1 MGETYRF
8 SAVVQKEGKWY
19 VSWCPELDIAS
30 QGETIEE
37 AIENLK
43 EAIELYLEDEN
54 SQIPAAGQ
62 FFTTTVE
69 VSFHAKTSHSVTRE
83 VMRALSSH
91 GFQVVS
97 QRQSHQYEK
106 GGFD

>member
-1 MGETYRF
+1 MEETYRF

-43 EAIELYLEDEN
+43 EAIELYLEDEDVK
-54 SQIPAAGQ
+54 IPAARQ
-62 FFTTTVE
+62 VFTTTVE
-69 VSFHAKTSHSVTRE
+69 VSSPKTSHPI
-83 VMRALSSH
+83 SS
-91 GFQVVS
+91 
-97 QRQSHQYEK
+97 
-106 GGFD
+106 

>member
-1 MGETYRF
+1 MEETYRF

-43 EAIELYLEDEN
+43 KQLN
-54 SQIPAAGQ
+54 SILKMKMLRSLQPDR
-62 FFTTTVE
+62 F
-69 VSFHAKTSHSVTRE
+69 
-83 VMRALSSH
+83 LP
-91 GFQVVS
+91 
-97 QRQSHQYEK
+97 QR
-106 GGFD
+106 